1 VRIFVV
7 GAGQVGSTIVET
19 LHKEAHELTMID
31 LDRTRLSALSYRFD
45 VRTIEGDGASRTTLI
60 DAGARD
66 ADLFIACTSR
76 DEINIIS
83 GLLARNL
90 CPPAKTI
97 VRTSN
102 VEYLDVWRERVLD
115 FDHMVSSEEET
126 AHAISRSIGVPAAK
140 MTDVFAGGQ
149 VQIIELEVEPQSE
162 DARAAMDAPLKE
174 AAPKAARKKGERRRV
189 VGVPLR
195 DADVPADSRVAG
207 IIRGEREILPR
218 GGETIKPGDRIV
230 IIGSP
235 RAAREWSSLMA
246 RGKRPVDDVVIFGA
260 GRAGVA
266 AARLLL
272 DQGIHVRL
280 IEADPER
287 AREVADRLPDAR
299 VLAATGIDP
308 DFLGRE
314 RIGQTGAAVF
324 SMRDDGKNL
333 YAATLAKLHGV
344 PITIAVAHENMSVG
358 VFERAGV
365 DVAIDPRSLTA
376 EEIVRFAH
384 DPRTQQVAM
393 LEQDRYEVLD
403 ITVRGE
409 SELVGTP
416 FRDLPMTGAL
426 IGAIVRDGTAIFPH
440 GDDML
445 LPGDRAIIFTASSR
459 VPEVERAL

>member
-7 GAGQVGSTIVET
+7 GAGQVGSTIVEA
-19 LHKEAHELTMID
+19 LHKDEEHELTVID
-31 LDRTRLSALSYRFD
+31 LDRSRLLALSHRFD
-45 VRTIEGDGASRTTLI
+45 VHTVQGDGASKTTLI
-60 DAGARD
+60 EAAARG

-83 GLLARNL
+83 GLLARSL
-90 CPPAKTI
+90 CPQAKTV

-102 VEYLDVWRERVLD
+102 VEYLDVWRERELD
-115 FDHMVSSEEET
+115 FDQMVSSEEET
-126 AHAISRSIGVPAAK
+126 AHAISGAIGVPAAK

-149 VQIIELEVEPQSE
+149 VQIVELEVDPASGG
-162 DARAAMDAPLKE
+162 DGRGAI
-174 AAPKAARKKGERRRV
+174 

-195 DADVPADSRVAG
+195 DAQLPAESRVAG
-207 IIRGEREILPR
+207 IIREGREILPR
-218 GGETIKPGDRIV
+218 GDVAIEPGDRIV
-230 IIGSP
+230 VIGSP
-235 RAAREWSSLMA
+235 RAAKEWSGLMA
-246 RGKRPVDDVVIFGA
+246 RGGRRVDDVVVFGA

-272 DQGIHVRL
+272 QQGIHVRL
-280 IEADPER
+280 VEADLER
-287 AREVADRLPDAR
+287 AREVADRFPDAR
-299 VLAATGIDP
+299 VLAATGFDP
-308 DFLGRE
+308 DFLDRE
-314 RIGQTGAAVF
+314 RVGQAGAAVF
-324 SMRDDGKNL
+324 SMRDDAKNL

-344 PITIAVAHENMSVG
+344 PFTIGVAHEQMSVE
-358 VFERAGV
+358 VFECAGV

-384 DPRTQQVAM
+384 DPRTRQVAM

-409 SELVGTP
+409 SELVGKP
-416 FRDLPMTGAL
+416 FRQLPMTGAL

-440 GDDML
+440 GEDML
-445 LPGDRAIIFTASSR
+445 QPGDRVIIFTASSR

>member
-7 GAGQVGSTIVET
+7 GAGQVGSTIVEA
-19 LHKEAHELTMID
+19 LHKEHELTVID
-31 LDRTRLSALSYRFD
+31 LDRSRLIALSHRFD
-45 VRTIEGDGASRTTLI
+45 VHTFEGDGASRQTLVE
-60 DAGARD
+60 AGSREGE
-66 ADLFIACTSR
+66 LFIACTSR

-90 CPPAKTI
+90 CPEAKTI

-126 AHAISRSIGVPAAK
+126 AHAISRNIGVPAAK

-149 VQIIELEVEPQSE
+149 VQIVELEVHPAQSE
-162 DARAAMDAPLKE
+162 DAQALDAPLKD
-174 AAPKAARKKGERRRV
+174 AAPKAARKDGPRRRV

-195 DADVPADSRVAG
+195 HADVPADSRVAG
-207 IIRGEREILPR
+207 IIREGREILPR
-218 GGETIKPGDRIV
+218 GDEAIKPGDRIV
-230 IIGSP
+230 VIGSP
-235 RAAREWSSLMA
+235 RAAREWSNLMA
-246 RGKRPVDDVVIFGA
+246 RGRRRVDDVVIFGA

-266 AARLLL
+266 AAALLL
-272 DQGIHVRL
+272 QQGTHVRL

-287 AREVADRLPDAR
+287 AREVADRYPRAR
-299 VLAATGIDP
+299 VLAATGFDP
-308 DFLGRE
+308 DFLERE

-324 SMRDDGKNL
+324 AMRDDGKNL

-344 PITIAVAHENMSVG
+344 PFTIAVAHEQMSVD
-358 VFERAGV
+358 VFESAGV

-403 ITVRGE
+403 ITVRPE
-409 SELVGTP
+409 STLVGVP
-416 FRDLPMTGAL
+416 FRELPMTGSL

-445 LPGDRAIIFTASSR
+445 QPGDRAILFTESSR
-459 VPEVERAL
+459 VADVERAL

>member
-1 VRIFVV
+1 
-7 GAGQVGSTIVET
+7 
-19 LHKEAHELTMID
+19 
-31 LDRTRLSALSYRFD
+31 
-45 VRTIEGDGASRTTLI
+45 
-60 DAGARD
+60 
-66 ADLFIACTSR
+66 
-76 DEINIIS
+76 
-83 GLLARNL
+83 
-90 CPPAKTI
+90 
-97 VRTSN
+97 
-102 VEYLDVWRERVLD
+102 
-115 FDHMVSSEEET
+115 VS
-126 AHAISRSIGVPAAK
+126 P
-140 MTDVFAGGQ
+140 
-149 VQIIELEVEPQSE
+149 
-162 DARAAMDAPLKE
+162 
-174 AAPKAARKKGERRRV
+174 
-189 VGVPLR
+189 
-195 DADVPADSRVAG
+195 
-207 IIRGEREILPR
+207 
-218 GGETIKPGDRIV
+218 
-230 IIGSP
+230 
-235 RAAREWSSLMA
+235 
-246 RGKRPVDDVVIFGA
+246 GKRRVDDVVIFGA

-272 DQGIHVRL
+272 QQRIHVRL
-280 IEADPER
+280 IETDPVR
-287 AREVADRLPDAR
+287 AREVADRFPDAR

-308 DFLGRE
+308 DFLERE

-333 YAATLAKLHGV
+333 YAATLAKLNGV

-409 SELVGTP
+409 SSLVGTP
-416 FRDLPMTGAL
+416 FRELPMTGAL

-445 LPGDRAIIFTASSR
+445 LPGDRAIIFTEASR